1 MERGGSPPVPAIP
14 RSAYIRTPMLFSPS
28 ERPEAESRSAGLAR
42 TLRKAIMDG
51 RLKPGQPLRE
61 GELARELGTSRTPI
75 REALLL
81 MQADG
86 LIEAVPNRGAV
97 VRSYDAEDLAD
108 LYEMRALLEGYAARK
123 AATLITDEGIAELE
137 RSCERYRALR
147 NSEQLTEL
155 TDENFT
161 FHEVILRTAGSGRL
175 TSMVHQLTAV
185 PLVYRSYLA
194 YSDENRQTAEGHHRA
209 ITAALKARDS
219 DRAGALMEGHVR
231 WAGERAIAHQSVLS

>member
-1 MERGGSPPVPAIP
+1 
-14 RSAYIRTPMLFSPS
+14 MLFDPS
-28 ERPEAESRSAGLAR
+28 ERPGAESRSAGIAR
-42 TLRKAIMDG
+42 VLRKAIVDG

-97 VRSYDAEDLAD
+97 VRSYDVDELAD
-108 LYEMRALLEGYAARK
+108 LYGMRALLEGYAARK
-123 AATLITDEGIAELE
+123 AAVLVTDEVIADLE
-137 RSCERYRALR
+137 RSCERYATLR
-147 NSEQLTEL
+147 DGLQMSDL

-161 FHEVILRTAGSGRL
+161 FHDLILRTAGSPRL
-175 TSMVHQLTAV
+175 TTVVHQLTAV

-194 YSDENRQTAEGHHRA
+194 YSDEHRRTAEDYHRA
-209 ITAALKARDS
+209 ITKALEERDPQ
-219 DRAGALMEGHVR
+219 RAGELMENHVR
-231 WAGERAIAHQSVLS
+231 WAGERAIDQQSAFT